1 MADLIWMH
9 EDMLRASHPVFSAI
23 NGEATV
29 VFIWD
34 DAYLDAMHY
43 GLKRRMFI
51 YETLCALPVEIY
63 RADTVTGLLH
73 LAEAAGSETIY
84 SGTTPNPAL
93 QTIAAQLEKAI
104 SVQWVADD
112 AFVSLSGEPDLQRFF
127 RYWNKA
133 RKTAFTHN
141 GAG

>member
-9 EDMLRASHPVFSAI
+9 EDMLRADHPVFA
-23 NGEATV
+23 ATQGAAQA
-29 VFIWD
+29 VFLWD

-63 RADTVTGLLH
+63 RGDSATGLLH

-84 SGTTPNPAL
+84 SGATPNPAL
-93 QTIAAQLEKAI
+93 QAIAAKLEEKI

-112 AFVSLSGEPDLQRFF
+112 AFVHLSAAPDLQRFF

-133 RKTAFTHN
+133 RKTAFRVN